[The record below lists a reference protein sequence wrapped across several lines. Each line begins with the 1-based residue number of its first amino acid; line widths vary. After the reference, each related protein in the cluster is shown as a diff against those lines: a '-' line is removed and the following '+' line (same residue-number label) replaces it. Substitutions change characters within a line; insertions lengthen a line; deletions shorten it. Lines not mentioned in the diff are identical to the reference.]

1 MYKIHANYSMYC
13 MWQSG
18 GNNRQDVLEAY
29 QYFPAPVHIYST
41 AVSIGAMRQWEVLFH
56 IQSLK
61 FLVILTVRG
70 SWSFVTGWSYSG
82 PVKARL

>member
-1 MYKIHANYSMYC
+1 MQSTRCTVQC
-13 MWQSG
+13 MWEGSG
-18 GNNRQDVLEAY
+18 NLRQDVLEAY
-29 QYFPAPVHIYST
+29 QYFPALVYT

-61 FLVILTVRG
+61 FLVFLTVRG